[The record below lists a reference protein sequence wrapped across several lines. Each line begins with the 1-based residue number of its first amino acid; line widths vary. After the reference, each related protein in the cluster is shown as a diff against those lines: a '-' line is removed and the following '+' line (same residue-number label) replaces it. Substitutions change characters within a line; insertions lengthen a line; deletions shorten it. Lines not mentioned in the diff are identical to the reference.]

1 MMKRNRFLELLHAA
15 EITKQYQFIRISSTD
30 WLSVWPGDLQV
41 QFALANSE
49 YQLEMLTNARN
60 RLMKLIILNPELVSA
75 YQLLTDVLTREG
87 DHLQAGT
94 MHSIAHALT
103 GNTAALAE
111 APAWII
117 SLATGYELLTQGKYI
132 QALPHLKA
140 GQQTAA
146 RLPLAAW
153 LLSKT
158 YRALNSAEE
167 LLEVLQNA
175 SDHWP
180 DCLPIQLCLAEQSL
194 LRGKSSLGVDL
205 LHQAAALDPA
215 GIVSNQILGN
225 NHPYRNLWP
234 EMIEADLSSPIPA
247 AVASILGD
255 NLLQFSDTRED
266 ATTSPSRFSIKTPPA
281 KSGPKE
287 LLQDLD
293 EEDLPKP
300 QPWEAFQGPNS
311 GDNLPDPDEA
321 LLEIQAEFERIAERL
336 NFRKAERTDDGR
348 SPTYFVLSSKSRLL
362 QQFGEERFH
371 RLDDA
376 INVLVQ
382 AIQQKRGWNAQCLY
396 IDEPGSADR
405 CGLSPA
411 DPNNAWQIKLRLAEL
426 DQVLARQGSMIGAML
441 IVGSDKIIP
450 FHHLPNPTIDDDE
463 EIPSDNPYGTT
474 DDNYFIPEWPVG
486 RYPFDDIDLMVR
498 MLRRAADFHKQTPKS
513 IGLLDKI
520 LAFLRL
526 PFRFLFHRKASALGY
541 SADIWKKSA
550 LAVYRIIGEPRTLM
564 TSPPSTSTI
573 FPPNG
578 QTDIKLTYFNLHG
591 LADSPEWFGQRDP
604 LSSADGEEFP
614 IALKPEDIIN
624 SGKAPEIVFTE
635 ACYGVNVIG
644 KTVDEALSLRFL
656 ASGSHGV
663 IGSSRIS
670 YGSITPPLIAADLL
684 GKYFWESLQKHLPIG
699 EALRQAKLNLVSEM
713 QKRQGFLDGE
723 DQKTLISFMLVG
735 DPLFFTAM
743 EENSRIM
750 KDIKRSSIR
759 QTHTKAAHLD
769 RECSP
774 VRSDLQTH
782 MEARVKSIMADYLP
796 AMKGARLRIFNQE
809 IDPNS
814 IPNGQNIQMKSMTDR
829 SGNLVVALSKTV
841 AIENRQHPHFA
852 RLTIDENGKVIK
864 LAVSR

>member
-15 EITKQYQFIRISSTD
+15 KISKQYQFIRISCTD
-30 WLSVWPGDLQV
+30 WLSVWPGDLDV
-41 QFALANSE
+41 QLALANAE
-49 YQLEMLTNARN
+49 CQLEMLTNASN
-60 RLMKLIILNPELVSA
+60 RLIKLIIFHPEFIKA
-75 YQLLTDVLTREG
+75 YQLLADVFVRQG
-87 DHLQAGT
+87 DHLQART
-94 MHSIAHALT
+94 MRSLADVLT
-103 GNTAALAE
+103 GNSDGLTD
-111 APAWII
+111 APAWIN
-117 SLATGYELLTQGKYI
+117 SLATGQNLLSREEYN
-132 QALPHLKA
+132 QALPFLKA
-140 GQQTAA
+140 GQQATT

-158 YRALNSAEE
+158 IRALNSDEE
-167 LLEVLQNA
+167 LLDVLQNA
-175 SDHWP
+175 FDHWP

-215 GIVSNQILGN
+215 GIVSDQILGT

-234 EMIEADLSSPIPA
+234 ELIEAELSSPIPA
-247 AVASILGD
+247 AVAGILGD
-255 NLLQFSDTRED
+255 NLLQFTDKPLDT
-266 ATTSPSRFSIKTPPA
+266 APTNSHASIKTLSG
-281 KSGPKE
+281 KSEPEKPW
-287 LLQDLD
+287 QVID
-293 EEDLPKP
+293 EEELPKP
-300 QPWEAFQGPNS
+300 QPWESFQGPNS
-311 GDNLPDPDEA
+311 GDELPDPDEA
-321 LLEIQAEFERIAERL
+321 LLEIQAEFERIAEQL
-336 NFRKAERTDDGR
+336 NFRKPERTDDAR
-348 SPTYFVLSSKSRLL
+348 KPTYFVLTSKSRLI

-376 INVLVQ
+376 INVLIQ
-382 AIQQKRGWNAQCLY
+382 AVQQKSGWNAQCLY

-426 DQVLARQGSMIGAML
+426 DQILERQGSMIGAVL
-441 IVGSDKIIP
+441 IIGNENIIP
-450 FHHLPNPTIDDDE
+450 FHHLPNPTLDDDE

-474 DDNYFIPEWPVG
+474 DENYFIPEWPVG
-486 RYPFDDIDLMVR
+486 RYPFDDVDLLVR
-498 MLRRAADFHKQTPKS
+498 VIRRAADFHNQTPKS
-513 IGLLDKI
+513 FGLLDRI
-520 LAFLRL
+520 RAFFQS
-526 PFRFLFHRKASALGY
+526 PFRIIFRRKASALGY

-564 TSPPSTSTI
+564 TSPPSTSSV

-578 QTDIKLTYFNLHG
+578 RDVKLTYFNLHG
-591 LADSPEWFGQRDP
+591 LADAPEWYGQRDP
-604 LSSADGEEFP
+604 LSSNSGEEFP
-614 IALKPEDIIN
+614 IALKPEDLVN
-624 SGKAPEIVFTE
+624 NGNAPEIVFTE

-644 KTVDEALSLRFL
+644 KTVDEALCLRFM
-656 ASGSHGV
+656 ASGSHAI

-684 GKYFWESLQKHLPIG
+684 GQMFWENLQKQLPIG

-723 DQKTLISFMLVG
+723 DQKTLISFMLIG

-743 EENSRIM
+743 TEKAARKM
-750 KDIKRSSIR
+750 KNIKRSSVR
-759 QTHTKAAHLD
+759 QSHTKAAHHD

-774 VRSDLQTH
+774 IRSEVQTQ
-782 MEARVKSIMADYLP
+782 MESRVKLIMADYLP
-796 AMKGARLRIFNQE
+796 AMKGAQCRILNQE

-814 IPNGQNIQMKSMTDR
+814 IPDSRNIRMKSMTDR
-829 SGNLVVALSKTV
+829 SGNLVVTLAKT
-841 AIENRQHPHFA
+841 ISTDNRNHPHFA